1 MFYGLNKFVKNLL
14 PKRLFYRALLIVA
27 IPVILIQLIITIVFF
42 DSLWIKTNKGMTR
55 ALVSEIQTFIEVYSN
70 DNYEKDEIKNIFSLY
85 QDLNIEFVEDENF
98 NFSYN
103 ERWFSPIDRTLR
115 RELKSKFGSEI
126 FWFNTTNYKEL
137 VDLRIK
143 YQNGY
148 FKFIVPKDRL
158 TSTSARLFGLWI
170 TVPAFIVVIISLI
183 FLKNQTRP
191 ITALAKAAQKATAGN
206 LQYEKDL
213 APMITLMCTNIT
225 MPARTFTTAPYRIA
239 GAPYKYP
246 TSVQYSD
253 VTATFIGDKF
263 LRLRQFFEV
272 WQSTMYD
279 NLNGMFNF
287 YDNYVSNI
295 DIFQLGQFESL
306 NDRDSVTYGVRMRE
320 CFPSVIGDVQYDS
333 GGNNQ
338 YVAINVTF
346 SYRDWL
352 NFDLDIDSTGK
363 VGGLSSGVVKPGGG
377 FLSGF
382 PPELRRTG
390 RGVINQLKR
399 SIPIGKVF
407 GGKVFPPF
415 TF

>member
-1 MFYGLNKFVKNLL
+1 MAIFRGGKRVGPFDIRIGLPRGREYDNIPGDPRLKQRANPETTLNRFRSAISKGEGIARNTRFLVRIGL
-14 PKRLFYRALLIVA
+14 PKND
-27 IPVILIQLIITIVFF
+27 IL
-42 DSLWIKTNKGMTR
+42 TR
-55 ALVSEIQTFIEVYSN
+55 ALTDIDIPFSN
-70 DNYEKDEIKNIFSLY
+70 DEAFAN
-85 QDLNIEFVEDENF
+85 
-98 NFSYN
+98 
-103 ERWFSPIDRTLR
+103 
-115 RELKSKFGSEI
+115 
-126 FWFNTTNYKEL
+126 
-137 VDLRIK
+137 VDP
-143 YQNGY
+143 G
-148 FKFIVPKDRL
+148 
-158 TSTSARLFGLWI
+158 
-170 TVPAFIVVIISLI
+170 
-183 FLKNQTRP
+183 
-191 ITALAKAAQKATAGN
+191 LAKAAQKATAGT

-225 MPARTFTTAPYRIA
+225 MPSRTFTTAPYRIA

-253 VTATFIGDKF
+253 ITATFIGDKF

-279 NLNGMFNF
+279 NLNGMFEF
-287 YDNYVSNI
+287 YDNYISNI
-295 DIFQLGQFESL
+295 DIFQLGQFEDL

-390 RGVINQLKR
+390 RNVINQLRR

-407 GGKVFPPF
+407 GGKVFTPF